1 VGHYQGSTA
10 TQQAKIGLS
19 GPNCKLSRTPIR
31 SLRLQNHILSLGCSI
46 INKSTMAQ
54 PQAHL
59 RSLNAPPSPLRS
71 RIRASFAEPAEDPS
85 PEYSL
90 RQRQQAEQFIQY
102 VKAQRTYITLLERYN
117 PGMTMDDEDRIRL
130 SARRVGMNMPIEF
143 QLGKKSGE

>member
-1 VGHYQGSTA
+1 M
-10 TQQAKIGLS
+10 
-19 GPNCKLSRTPIR
+19 
-31 SLRLQNHILSLGCSI
+31 SLAFQFVFVYKKYILSISRRAI
-46 INKSTMAQ
+46 AITSTMAQ

-59 RSLNAPPSPLRS
+59 RSLYRSILRELPPRPLTAPPSPLRS
-71 RIRASFAEPAEDPS
+71 RIRASFTEPAKDPS

-143 QLGKKSGE
+143 QSEKKSGE

>member
-1 VGHYQGSTA
+1 
-10 TQQAKIGLS
+10 
-19 GPNCKLSRTPIR
+19 
-31 SLRLQNHILSLGCSI
+31 
-46 INKSTMAQ
+46 MAQ

-59 RSLNAPPSPLRS
+59 RSLYRSILRELPSRPLNAPPSPLRS

-102 VKAQRTYITLLERYN
+102 VKAQRTYLTLLERYN

>member
-1 VGHYQGSTA
+1 
-10 TQQAKIGLS
+10 
-19 GPNCKLSRTPIR
+19 
-31 SLRLQNHILSLGCSI
+31 
-46 INKSTMAQ
+46 MAQ

-59 RSLNAPPSPLRS
+59 RSLYRSILRELPARPITAPPSPLRT
-71 RIRASFAEPAEDPS
+71 RIRASFTEPAQDPS

-90 RQRQQAEQFIQY
+90 RQRQEAEQFIQY

-143 QLGKKSGE
+143 QVGKKSEE